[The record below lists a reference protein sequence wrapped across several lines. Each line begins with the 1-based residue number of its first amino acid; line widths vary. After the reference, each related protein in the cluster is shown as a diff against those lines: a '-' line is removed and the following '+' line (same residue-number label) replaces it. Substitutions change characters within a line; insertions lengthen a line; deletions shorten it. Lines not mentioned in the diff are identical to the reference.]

1 MNPSALPRMKQHASV
16 HSAEYLTK
24 LNKLLSLVKNK
35 TPQINP
41 DPEQNAKKKTHKL
54 RKSLKVWDEK
64 AVNLIYSGSVANT
77 AVNHKKSSAAFVNKK
92 KIKKKLEGIED
103 PINHYESRVAMA
115 IGPESTST
123 KKLRNSANNVVI
135 SPLRKVP

>member
-41 DPEQNAKKKTHKL
+41 DPDHNAKKKTQKL

-92 KIKKKLEGIED
+92 KTKTLTYPMLD
-103 PINHYESRVAMA
+103 
-115 IGPESTST
+115 TST
-123 KKLRNSANNVVI
+123 VVQQHLFKSIFVFFEQAIIRI
-135 SPLRKVP
+135 SSV